1 MNSLSRLRAQLLS
14 QRAPRAKGQ
23 WQAIKMCFDED
34 AGEFL
39 NVGVMF
45 RHNSSVEVRMLDNFD
60 RLKCLFGNRLDTSSV
75 SRTLIDIE
83 DTIHHHLGD
92 FPSLEINSLVHLS
105 APLFAAGDSPEAVID
120 EFFSDIVTL
129 GMPTGRP
136 ARNFRYFSSQ
146 KALNNV
152 LDVMRQ
158 KMPLDADKIILSEPY
173 LLKLRGSKNRLSV
186 NVPLLGDNAAGSVV
200 SVWYKDHVVVENNLL
215 KAASDLHLISSNIDT
230 IEHKAVSI
238 LMPGKDCGMGKK
250 EFDKH
255 YTTTQ
260 KQIDRMQHAGIEVIS
275 AHSTDELANESIA
288 WWKEK
293 IPA

>member
-14 QRAPRAKGQ
+14 QESSQIKGQ

-34 AGEFL
+34 TDEFL

-45 RHNSSVEVRMLDNFD
+45 RHGSSVEVRMLDSFD
-60 RLKCLFGNRLDTSSV
+60 RLKCLLGDRLDVRGV
-75 SRTLIDIE
+75 SRALIDIE
-83 DTIHHHLGD
+83 DTIHHHLGY
-92 FPSLEINSLVHLS
+92 FQNNEINNLVHLS
-105 APLFAAGDSPEAVID
+105 APQFAAGDSPEAVVD

-129 GMPTGRP
+129 GMSTGRP

-152 LDVMRQ
+152 LDIMRQ
-158 KMPLDADKIILSEPY
+158 KMPQDADKIILSEPY
-173 LLKLRGSKNRLSV
+173 ILKLRGTEHRLSV
-186 NVPLLGDNAAGSVV
+186 KIPLLSSNAAGSVV
-200 SVWYKDHVVVENNLL
+200 SVWYKDHVVVENTLL
-215 KAASDLHLISSNIDT
+215 QAASDLHLISSNSDT
-230 IEHKAVSI
+230 VKHKAVSI
-238 LMPGKDCGMGKK
+238 LMPGKDCGMSAK

-255 YTTTQ
+255 YSATQ
-260 KQIDRMQHAGIEVIS
+260 KQVDRMLHSGIEVLS
-275 AHSTDELANESIA
+275 AHSTDELAKESIA